1 MTEKTKPRDVVF
13 KTQDYEG
20 TPVILSRTTW
30 RVKAGN
36 DEPGEHPE
44 VRDYLDDI
52 HLAIEKPD
60 SVFQSP
66 RDERSRVFYRLNVG
80 RGRFT
85 DKHLVIV
92 VKYVME
98 PQGLC
103 GYISTI
109 YLSRAVYA
117 RGEQLWPKTQK
128 LVG

>member
-1 MTEKTKPRDVVF
+1 MTEKSKPRDVVF

-20 TPVILSRTTW
+20 VPVILSRATW
-30 RVKAGN
+30 RVNAGN

-44 VRDYLDDI
+44 VRHYLDDI
-52 HLAIEKPD
+52 HSAIENPD
-60 SVFQSP
+60 SFFQSP

-85 DKHLVIV
+85 GRHLVIV